1 MEATSDCCIPYRDCA
16 LRFEEN
22 RRYAAPPP
30 VPVSDSTPD
39 PPEVPEIQT
48 WNRASMVFQPACRIK
63 HSSRPHNFERDISN
77 SRIHF
82 QSTPPVRCNQPDYS
96 KKYKS
101 ITFSFAQIISDG
113 RKIMIVISVF
123 Y

>member
-39 PPEVPEIQT
+39 PPEVPEIRT
-48 WNRASMVFQPACRIK
+48 WNRASMVFQPACRINIAPV
-63 HSSRPHNFERDISN
+63 HIILNEIFRIAGSISN
-77 SRIHF
+77 PLLRF
-82 QSTPPVRCNQPDYS
+82 VATNQ
-96 KKYKS
+96 
-101 ITFSFAQIISDG
+101 TTQ
-113 RKIMIVISVF
+113 KI
-123 Y
+123 